1 LTIKAICFDADGVV
15 INPQLLY
22 AKRLD
27 EEYGITREITADFF
41 GGPFNDCLI
50 GKAHLMDELPPYLNA
65 WGWPH
70 TPEKFLHDWMT
81 TDHVIDERMVEAI
94 RRLRRQ
100 GFVCC
105 LTTNQERNRAAY
117 MRAAMG
123 FHNIFDHLFISCEI
137 GAQKPQ
143 YAYYQHIEN
152 TLCLKKEEILF
163 FDDGLNNVKAAY
175 KFGWHAEVYT
185 TFESFERSLEKYY

>member
-1 LTIKAICFDADGVV
+1 MSIKAICFDADGVIV
-15 INPQLLY
+15 NPQLLY

-41 GGPFNDCLI
+41 DGPFNDCLT
-50 GKAHLMDELPPYLNA
+50 GTAHLMDALPPYLEK

-81 TDHVIDERMVEAI
+81 TDHVVDQRMVNFVQH
-94 RRLRRQ
+94 LRAQ
-100 GFVCC
+100 GFICC
-105 LTTNQERNRAAY
+105 LTTNQECNRAAY
-117 MRAAMG
+117 MRTAMG
-123 FHNIFDHLFISCEI
+123 FADIFDRLFISCEM

-143 YAYYQHIEN
+143 PAYYRHIEKA
-152 TLCLKKEEILF
+152 LGLKKEEILF

-175 KFGWHAEVYT
+175 ERGWHAEVYT
-185 TFESFERSLEKYY
+185 TFESFERSLEKYI